1 MIPPWEHLVG
11 YILVGGGM
19 FMLVLLFLVSECLL
33 KNDELDLEN
42 WQRPVV
48 DVVQSRI
55 NNENL
60 ENRLSE
66 QEPPQNQ
73 FNKTSMP
80 TTSGTVVR
88 YRNGGEIELCCA
100 IDCVICL
107 EVFKDGDSC
116 RVLPIC
122 KHLYHRF
129 CIDQWLVKNGH
140 CPLCRGSVH
149 NPDRTPSTL
158 SH

>member
-1 MIPPWEHLVG
+1 MTPPWEFLVG

-19 FMLVLLFLVSECLL
+19 VMLVLLFAVFECFSR
-33 KNDELDLEN
+33 NDELDLEN

-48 DVVQSRI
+48 EVVRSRI
-55 NNENL
+55 NNEDL
-60 ENRLSE
+60 KNRLSE
-66 QEPPQNQ
+66 RKPPQNRLD
-73 FNKTSMP
+73 KTSMP
-80 TTSGTVVR
+80 TASRTVVR
-88 YRNGGEIELCCA
+88 YRNGGEIELRYA
-100 IDCVICL
+100 TDCVICL

-129 CIDQWLVKNGH
+129 CIDQWLVKNRH
-140 CPLCRGSVH
+140 CPLCRG
-149 NPDRTPSTL
+149 PDRTPSTL

>member
-1 MIPPWEHLVG
+1 MTPPWEDLVD

-19 FMLVLLFLVSECLL
+19 VMLVLLFLVFECLL
-33 KNDELDLEN
+33 KNDLLDLEN
-42 WQRPVV
+42 WQRPIVG
-48 DVVQSRI
+48 VVQSRI
-55 NNENL
+55 NKEDL

-66 QEPPQNQ
+66 REPPQNQ
-73 FNKTSMP
+73 FDKTSMP
-80 TTSGTVVR
+80 IASGTIVW
-88 YRNGGEIELCCA
+88 YRNGGEIELRCA

-129 CIDQWLVKNGH
+129 CIDQW
-140 CPLCRGSVH
+140 
-149 NPDRTPSTL
+149 
-158 SH
+158 